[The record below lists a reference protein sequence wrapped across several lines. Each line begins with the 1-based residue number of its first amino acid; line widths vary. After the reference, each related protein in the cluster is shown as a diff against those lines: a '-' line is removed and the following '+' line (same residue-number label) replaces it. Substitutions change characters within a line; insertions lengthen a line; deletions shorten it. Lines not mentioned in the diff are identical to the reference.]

1 MWPVASEQ
9 ASRENMRRGMV
20 GLADEQQVH
29 FQNLSDW
36 IVDFKALKIEQRCQT
51 CAPWDKA
58 S

>member
-1 MWPVASEQ
+1 MILRTTTTATWPVASEQ

-36 IVDFKALKIEQRCQT
+36 IVDL
-51 CAPWDKA
+51 
-58 S
+58 